1 MKTLYNIN
9 FLIDYPILKY
19 FLNVKKIKNINR
31 IMLHIY
37 IFQISNF
44 FSFLL
49 FLINDTIFIQ
59 NKRLI
64 RYKNRL
70 IRYKNIYITFDITSK
85 NF

>member
-19 FLNVKKIKNINR
+19 FLNVKKIKNFNR

-64 RYKNRL
+64 NRL

>member
-64 RYKNRL
+64 NRL